1 MVLLKWKK
9 KETHNFSL
17 CVNTWLAGCSVSSSW
32 QYFSMVPST
41 SSPGSYNFFSSLIRL
56 ISFTYDH
63 TWYKNTQT
71 HMFSCLLTL
80 LTTHKPTRW
89 TNASPWEEDV
99 VAGVSI
105 QQQVESPKLRFLAT
119 TSSAPYFF
127 SCKINQT
134 DEKTK
139 ITNGSILPQNLEKV
153 KPLTSQ

>member
-1 MVLLKWKK
+1 MCKHLTCWLQRFLLL
-9 KETHNFSL
+9 TVFQHGSL
-17 CVNTWLAGCSVSSSW
+17 HIQSW
-32 QYFSMVPST
+32 FLQL
-41 SSPGSYNFFSSLIRL
+41 FFSSFIRL

-80 LTTHKPTRW
+80 LTTHKPHQVNERLSVGRRRGRW
-89 TNASPWEEDV
+89 RFHPA
-99 VAGVSI
+99 AGGKPETPFS
-105 QQQVESPKLRFLAT
+105 RHYLAC
-119 TSSAPYFF
+119 ALLF

-153 KPLTSQ
+153 KPPHQPITDRAASC